1 MGRPEDDDLM
11 ADKKKWSDLTGAQ
24 QAGVGLLGIVQLGLL
39 VAVQVD
45 LTRRTDEQ
53 VNGPKAM
60 WRAIA
65 LINLIG
71 PLAYFAVGRR

>member
-1 MGRPEDDDLM
+1 M

-24 QAGVGLLGIVQLGLL
+24 QAGIGLLGIVQLGLL

-53 VNGPKAM
+53 VNGPKVM